1 MDHDPL
7 SPTGRYQQAERSE
20 GRPVIELPGKIF
32 REYDIRGLVDVDLTT
47 DGVSGLGLA
56 IASTFTREGI
66 TSAVVGRDVRLS
78 SDLYFGALTEGLMDG
93 GIDVID
99 IGVVPTPIFYFA
111 SKKWGITGGVMITA
125 SHNPAEFNG
134 FKVLRGEGTIYGAD
148 ITELHTLQGKV
159 FPVEK
164 KGTMTSRGATSEYID
179 YLADNI
185 HLERPVR
192 FAADG
197 GNATAGLAAPE
208 LFEKLGCDPVLLY
221 MEPDGNF
228 PNHHP
233 DPTVAKNLVDLRRAV
248 LDGGL
253 EIGIGFDGDSD
264 RIGVIDEKGEIIW
277 GDTLLAL
284 YARDVLATDPGAA
297 VIFEVKCSKALPEEI
312 EKLGGRPIMWK
323 TGHSLIKQKMREEGA
338 PLAGEMS
345 GHQFFADRYFGFD
358 DAIYAACRI
367 LEIISRSKKS
377 LSEMLADY
385 PKYENTPEIRVEC
398 DDEKKFD
405 VVRQVSDHF
414 RKTNRVNDVDG
425 ARVDFDK
432 GWGLIRASNTQ
443 PVLVLRF
450 EADDRESL
458 EEIRKAFADALAGHI
473 DVSGLFVH

>member
-1 MDHDPL
+1 MPRIARTGDP
-7 SPTGRYQQAERSE
+7 GEAVRRK

-32 REYDIRGLVDVDLTT
+32 REYDIRGLVDVDLTPE
-47 DGVSGLGLA
+47 GVTGLGLA
-56 IASTFTREGI
+56 IASTFKREGI

-78 SDLYFGALTEGLMDG
+78 GELYFKALTAGLMDG

-111 SKKWGITGGVMITA
+111 AKKWGMTAGVMITA
-125 SHNPAEFNG
+125 SHNPAEYNG
-134 FKVLRGEGTIYGAD
+134 FKILRGEGTIYGED
-148 ITELHTLQGKV
+148 ITELHGLQESSV
-159 FPVEK
+159 PAEK
-164 KGTMTSRGATSEYID
+164 KGSLTSRGATSEYID
-179 YLADNI
+179 YLVDNI
-185 HLERPVR
+185 DLKRPVR

-208 LFEKLGCDPVLLY
+208 LFKKLGCDPVLIY

-233 DPTVAKNLVDLRRAV
+233 DPTVAKNLVDLRKAV

-253 EIGIGFDGDSD
+253 ELGIGFDGDSD
-264 RIGVIDEKGEIIW
+264 RIGVVDDKGEIIW

-284 YARDVLATDPGAA
+284 YARDVLATHPGAA
-297 VIFEVKCSKALPEEI
+297 VIFEVKCSRALPEEI

-323 TGHSLIKQKMREEGA
+323 TGHSLIKKKMRDEDA

-345 GHQFFADRYFGFD
+345 GHQFFADRYYGFD

-367 LEIISRSKKS
+367 LEIVAKSDKS

-385 PKYENTPEIRVEC
+385 PKYESTPEIRVEC
-398 DDEKKFD
+398 ADDKKFD
-405 VVRQVSDHF
+405 VVEQVTEHF
-414 RKTNRVNDVDG
+414 KKTNKVNDVDG
-425 ARVDFDK
+425 ARVDFEN
-432 GWGLIRASNTQ
+432 GWGLLRASNTQ

-450 EADDRESL
+450 EADDRDSL
-458 EEIRKAFADALAGHI
+458 EKIRRAFADALADHI
-473 DVSGLFVH
+473 DVSGLFNY

>member
-1 MDHDPL
+1 MDNCHL
-7 SPTGRYQQAERSE
+7 SLHGDRGRFDRIER
-20 GRPVIELPGKIF
+20 RPVIELPGKIF
-32 REYDIRGLVDVDLTT
+32 REYDIRGLVDVDLTPE
-47 DGVSGLGLA
+47 GVTGLGLA

-78 SDLYFGALTEGLMDG
+78 GDLYFGALTAGLTDG

-111 SKKWGITGGVMITA
+111 AKKWGLKGGVMITA
-125 SHNPAEFNG
+125 SHNPAEYNG
-134 FKVLRGEGTIYGAD
+134 FKILRGEGTIYGAD
-148 ITELHTLQGKV
+148 ITELHALQGGIS
-159 FPVEK
+159 PAEK
-164 KGTMTSRGATSEYID
+164 KGAVTSRAATEEYID
-179 YLADNI
+179 YLAENI

-208 LFEKLGCDPVLLY
+208 LFKKLGCDPVLLF

-233 DPTVAKNLVDLRRAV
+233 DPTVAKNLVDLRRTV

-253 EIGIGFDGDSD
+253 ELGVGFDGDSD
-264 RIGVIDEKGEIIW
+264 RIGVVDEKGEIIW

-284 YARDVLATDPGAA
+284 YARDVLVDNPGAA

-312 EKLGGRPIMWK
+312 EKRGGRPIMWK
-323 TGHSLIKQKMREEGA
+323 TGHSLIKQKMREENA

-367 LEIISRSKKS
+367 LEIVSKSEKS

-385 PKYENTPEIRVEC
+385 PKYVSTPEIRVEC
-398 DDEKKFD
+398 EDERKFD
-405 VVRQVSDHF
+405 VVAQVAEHF
-414 RKTNRVNDVDG
+414 RKSNRVNDVDG
-425 ARVDFDK
+425 ARVDFDR
-432 GWGLIRASNTQ
+432 GWGLLRASNTQ

-450 EADDRESL
+450 EADDSDSL
-458 EEIRKAFADALAGHI
+458 EEIRKAFADALADHI
-473 DVSGLFVH
+473 DVSGLYSD

>member
-1 MDHDPL
+1 M
-7 SPTGRYQQAERSE
+7 
-20 GRPVIELPGKIF
+20 
-32 REYDIRGLVDVDLTT
+32 DLTPE
-47 DGVSGLGLA
+47 GVSGLGLA
-56 IASTFTREGI
+56 IASTFAREGI
-66 TSAVVGRDVRLS
+66 SRAVVGRDVRLS
-78 SDLYFGALTEGLMDG
+78 SDLYFAALTDGLMAG
-93 GIDVID
+93 GIDIVD

-111 SKKWGITGGVMITA
+111 AKKWEIKGGVMITA

-148 ITELHTLQGKV
+148 ITELHSLQGGV
-159 FPVEK
+159 SPAEK
-164 KGTMTSRGATSEYID
+164 RGTMTARDTTHEYID
-179 YLADNI
+179 YVADNI

-208 LFEKLGCDPVLLY
+208 LFRKLGCDPVLLY

-233 DPTVAKNLVDLRRAV
+233 DPTVAKNLVDLRKAV
-248 LDGGL
+248 LDDGL
-253 EIGIGFDGDSD
+253 ELGIGFDGDSD

-284 YARDVLATDPGAA
+284 YARDVLADNPGSA

-323 TGHSLIKQKMREEGA
+323 TGHSLIKKKMRDENA

-367 LEIISRSKKS
+367 LEIVSKSDKS

-385 PKYENTPEIRVEC
+385 PKYESTPEIRVEC
-398 DDEKKFD
+398 GDERKFD
-405 VVRQVSDHF
+405 VVRQVTDHF
-414 RKTNRVNDVDG
+414 KKTNEVNDVDG
-425 ARVDFDK
+425 ARVEFEK
-432 GWGLIRASNTQ
+432 GWGLLRASNTQ

-458 EEIRKAFADALAGHI
+458 EEIRGAFADALTEHI
-473 DVSGLFVH
+473 DVSGLYSD